1 MKARREFAY
10 VMDDYAEEEEVG
22 YHAAG
27 ERLMGGM
34 RLGQGTTGGLSRQ
47 GSSRRVRQA
56 RSTTPFPE
64 NR

>member
-10 VMDDYAEEEEVG
+10 VMDDYAEEEEMG
-22 YHAAG
+22 YHAG
-27 ERLMGGM
+27 ERMAGGM
-34 RLGQGTTGGLSRQ
+34 RLGHGQGGLSRQ